1 MNQLTI
7 PDKSYIYLKIFGFD
21 SSHCKTHLMIV
32 LFKQYTP
39 KHMIVFKQYTSLQ
52 NKFQNVKIFLTA
64 AGIDPTATESAN
76 EHSTF
81 QPT

>member
-32 LFKQYTP
+32 L
-39 KHMIVFKQYTSLQ
+39 FKQYTSLQ

-81 QPT
+81 QPN